1 MKRFVFI
8 GICLLILSS
17 VVQAETMYVSDQ
29 VEITLRTGQGIDHKI
44 ISMIKSGEPVE
55 VVEPAGQWT
64 KIRTQSGREGWVL
77 TRFLKSEE
85 PSRIALE
92 QLREKHKTMMEQLAP
107 SLEEIRVLKEENQR
121 LRLELA
127 RTEKT
132 NSEFQKM
139 YETLKKD
146 SADFLKL
153 KSQYQKTKNQLSKAE
168 IKAEKLEDELS
179 RLEQRQIFRWI
190 LTGAGIMLL
199 GFLIGLSA
207 KHQRRRSS
215 LL

>member
-1 MKRFVFI
+1 MKRIVFV
-8 GICLLILSS
+8 GIWFLLLSS

-44 ISMIKSGEPVE
+44 IAMIKSGEAVE
-55 VVEPAGQWT
+55 VIELSGQWT
-64 KIRTQSGREGWVL
+64 KIRTASGREGWVL

-92 QLREKHKTMMEQLAP
+92 KLKEKHKAMMEQVAP
-107 SLEEIRVLKEENQR
+107 SLEEITTLKDENQQ
-121 LRLELA
+121 LRAHLE
-127 RTEKT
+127 RSKKTTEDLR
-132 NSEFQKM
+132 KM
-139 YETLKKD
+139 YETLKKE
-146 SADFLKL
+146 STEFLKL
-153 KSQYQKTKNQLSKAE
+153 KTDYNNVKNQLAKE
-168 IKAEKLEDELS
+168 RKTAEKYEDELAK
-179 RLEQRQIFRWI
+179 LEQRQIFRWI

-207 KHQRRRSS
+207 KHQRRRPS